1 MRRGEAQHHGPGDPM
16 PGDDGDAADGSVSLR
31 GVVPWTTC
39 IFACGLWLGCAMAGG
54 SRWSGVEWAACAD
67 AMAAACLGS
76 SAGCA
81 IGAIAMAVR
90 AATRRRVTRAGGA
103 AVAILVGLCAVSLG
117 AGLRFEETV
126 EAARKPRL
134 CVPDEGRLARI
145 EAKVSA
151 PFAERG
157 FAVDLLAK
165 YLVRP
170 TKFVGLVSDVVFI
183 DEAGG
188 RHGIGDPDALLSVAV
203 FDAPPACGVA
213 DRVAFVGTV
222 RHIDAARLP
231 GDARMKDFAARR
243 GVVGS
248 VVVESPALV
257 RVVTETVTE
266 TPVADAFARL
276 REAARHRV
284 RAALLEG
291 VPDDERFA
299 IRSMLVALVLGDAED
314 GYRTIEN
321 SFRAV
326 GLSHILAI
334 SGFNLAVLGW
344 IVGLAART
352 VSSDQ
357 RVHAVACGVAA
368 LGALVLM
375 APAASAVR
383 SALMAIVGASGGA
396 LGREWNGDAVL
407 AVAAVAMLVASPSDA
422 LGAGFQLSFACV
434 LALRHLS
441 GPIQARWLAWMP
453 SDDPRRGH
461 PAWLGVAGE
470 FLSRMLASG
479 LAAFMASTP
488 IVLVHF
494 GSLQPYGT
502 VLTLLCAPLST
513 ATLAIAYPKALLGA
527 LWPPLLSILA
537 WPMWLTAW
545 LQIEL
550 VELSIRGGAGSIAL
564 GGFHWSIGGAL
575 AASGCIA
582 LCAAR
587 RRVRTVAWVAVSLL
601 LVAGGR
607 LHEARANPPHFECT
621 MFAIGDGTTIAVES
635 GESLILFDG
644 GSSSI
649 GNVATRALL
658 PWIDARG
665 GVVDAIFISHPDL
678 DHLSALADV
687 TRYAR
692 VERVLIHDALLAAE
706 RTNPAIAQLF
716 GTMRSRGVEFQM
728 VKAGDSVRLGR
739 ATWSVLWPSEGYRSR
754 RDNDL
759 SLVLSV
765 EIDAG
770 QGVERP
776 RLLLSG
782 DIETEPAARLTA
794 MHSRGEVD
802 LRCDVLEIPH
812 HGSWREAVVGYIAA
826 SNPSFILQS
835 TAMRRFAQ
843 DRFQPHLAPDV
854 RRLVTCRDGTVRVSF
869 HADGGIDASVIDE
882 SFDSG
887 MRPAGRALSG
897 RRPRRI
903 RVRWRRSLLPDEAT
917 AMNRDAIASDAVAS
931 VIDHDLERAALG
943 EFVGHENGSPALGRV
958 QNDGLAGGAD
968 ETHSH
973 RGARVQG
980 DRLDERDLRA
990 EADRAACVD
999 HRRGQRESRVNR
1011 SVELHRSEPKQRLI
1025 GWIDPHL
1032 RACLVAIRR
1041 FRRSTLRLAAGRKGR
1056 QRGAIEEDRC
1066 RPRDG
1071 AGDRLRLVAGSEIGI
1086 GEKEPPSGIGLEPDV
1101 LRADDAAIGRPDEG
1115 IARWWLR
1122 KRGKRDGRDAVG
1134 LDAADRR
1141 GCFGWLVGLIRGLRF
1156 GGGRLKRHLVAD
1168 RLDEP
1173 GGDVAVHKQDRVG
1186 VGPRGSATRR
1196 HKTHLREHIRLDGD
1210 RADPA
1215 MFPTRGPRICPQH
1228 AGKELP
1234 VAEDERAACEL
1245 RQELHRAPPLG
1256 VDEAGDDRAAD
1267 DLGGLRLHTRIRT
1280 EHRAAPRVER
1290 VHAAVDPLPIAQQ
1303 ELDARGVGKIPRLRS
1318 GGRTRRDREAKRRCD
1333 RKRKGG
1339 EVSGEKVCHGCRRG
1353 YLAVLALEDRKVSL
1367 RHLKNDQR
1375 HRGPVRVALRIGPGS
1390 IGVLLREKFVAD
1402 RRPPGSPSIAA
1413 SEVHRLH
1420 AVVVPVEVVGLG
1432 ESSREAAA
1440 TARKRVLLEVVEAAF
1455 DRLIL
1460 VDARV
1465 EQARHAGRRA
1475 RPRRATEVLHVAEA
1489 AVGVLTGANVADRVV
1504 DRGLRH
1510 LDARVARASKR
1521 HDLADGDRH
1530 IRVVRYGVVAPASFV
1545 VLAADDQLHRAHE
1558 RIADPIILLVHP
1570 VDLSEEERSKAV
1582 AIHRPMRLIRDKQS
1596 GLGRVIEDEVERLL
1610 HAFAELSAAREVAV
1624 RHQRDRAQTRHS
1636 DMLAKSAL
1644 SERAIWL
1651 LLPTQILESL
1661 ANRFLESRIDLRLD
1675 RCVLSAGFLRPRGRR
1690 RVSRSGLHWV
1700 RGHWRRSAG
1709 GRSSLVRD
1717 AETKRR
1723 TRRARFSLRRCKIVL
1738 ALVAF
1743 VVVGGSDCRAGLRWP
1758 VETRDKQNSAAI
1770 EDWNEFLLS
1779 LAQIG
1784 RLTRGPP
1791 SLGGRGRRCR
1801 AVDPEQHQART
1812 DCSHT
1817 WSGTHHFDAS
1827 SASRL

>member
-1 MRRGEAQHHGPGDPM
+1 MRRGEARHHGPGDPM
-16 PGDDGDAADGSVSLR
+16 PGDEGDAADGSISLR

-76 SAGCA
+76 AAGCA

-90 AATRRRVTRAGGA
+90 AAMGRCVTRASGA

-188 RHGIGDPDALLSVAV
+188 RHEIGDPDALLSVAV

-344 IVGLAART
+344 IVGLAARA
-352 VSSDQ
+352 VSSDE
-357 RVHAVACGVAA
+357 RVHAVACGIAA

-407 AVAAVAMLVASPSDA
+407 AVAAVAMLVAAPSDA
-422 LGAGFQLSFACV
+422 LGPGFQLSFGCV

-441 GPIQARWLAWMP
+441 PPIQARWLAWMP

-479 LAAFMASTP
+479 LAAFVASTP

-513 ATLAIAYPKALLGA
+513 ATLAIAYPKALVGA
-527 LWPPLLSILA
+527 VWPPLLSILA

-550 VELSIRGGAGSIAL
+550 VELSIRAGAGSIAL

-587 RRVRTVAWVAVSLL
+587 RHVRTVAWVAVSLL
-601 LVAGGR
+601 LLAGGR
-607 LHEARANPPHFECT
+607 LHEARTDPPHFECT

-687 TRYAR
+687 TRYTR
-692 VERVLIHDALLAAE
+692 VERVVIHDALLAAE

-716 GTMRSRGVEFQM
+716 ETMRSRGVEFQM
-728 VKAGDSVRLGR
+728 VKAGDSMRLGR

-782 DIETEPAARLTA
+782 DIETEPAARLAA
-794 MHSRGEVD
+794 MHSRGEID

-826 SNPSFILQS
+826 ANPSFILQS

-854 RRLVTCRDGTVRVSF
+854 RRLVTCRDGTLRVSF
-869 HADGGIDASVIDE
+869 HPDGGIDASVIDE

-887 MRPAGRALSG
+887 MRPAGRAISG

-903 RVRWRRSLLPDEAT
+903 RVRWRRSLLSDEAT
-917 AMNRDAIASDAVAS
+917 AMNRDAIAGDAVSS
-931 VIDHDLERAALG
+931 VIDHDIERAVLG
-943 EFVGHENGSPALGRV
+943 DFLRHEDGGSAPGCV
-958 QNDGLAGGAD
+958 QDDGLPSGSD
-968 ETHSH
+968 EPHRH
-973 RGARVQG
+973 RGARVQRN
-980 DRLDERDLRA
+980 RLDERDLGA
-990 EADRAACVD
+990 EGDRAACID
-999 HRRGQRESRVNR
+999 HRRGQREARVNR
-1011 SVELHRSEPKQRLI
+1011 AVELHRSEPKQRLI
-1025 GWIDPHL
+1025 GWIDSHL
-1032 RACLVAIRR
+1032 RSCLVAIRR
-1041 FRRSTLRLAAGRKGR
+1041 FRWTTLRLAAGRKGR
-1056 QRGAIEEDRC
+1056 QCRAIEEDRC
-1066 RPRDG
+1066 RLRDD
-1071 AGDRLRLVAGSEIGI
+1071 AGDRLRLVGRSKIGI
-1086 GEKEPPSGIGLEPDV
+1086 GEKEPPARISLEPDV
-1101 LRADDAAIGRPDEG
+1101 LRAHDAAIGRPDKG

-1122 KRGKRDGRDAVG
+1122 KRGERDGRDAVG
-1134 LDAADRR
+1134 LDTANGRS
-1141 GCFGWLVGLIRGLRF
+1141 CFGWLVGLIRGLRF

-1168 RLDEP
+1168 RLDET
-1173 GGDVAVHKQDRVG
+1173 GGEVAVHEQDRVG
-1186 VGPRGSATRR
+1186 VGPRGCAARR
-1196 HKTHLREHIRLDGD
+1196 DKTHLGEHIRLDLD
-1210 RADPA
+1210 RADPTMIPA
-1215 MFPTRGPRICPQH
+1215 RGPCVCTQH

-1234 VAEDERAACEL
+1234 VAEDERATCKL
-1245 RQELHRAPPLG
+1245 REELHRAPLLG
-1256 VDEAGDDRAAD
+1256 VDEARDDRAEG

-1280 EHRAAPRVER
+1280 EHRAARRVER
-1290 VHAAVDPLPIAQQ
+1290 IDPTFDPLPIAQQ
-1303 ELDARGVGKIPRLRS
+1303 ELDTRGVGEIPRLR
-1318 GGRTRRDREAKRRCD
+1318 GGRRSGRDRQAKRRRDRQ
-1333 RKRKGG
+1333 RKGG
-1339 EVSGEKVCHGCRRG
+1339 KMSRAKVCHGCQRG
-1353 YLAVLALEDRKVSL
+1353 YLAVLTLEDRKVSL
-1367 RHLKNDQR
+1367 RHLKDDQR
-1375 HRGPVRVALRIGPGS
+1375 HRGPVSVALRIGPGS
-1390 IGVLLREKFVAD
+1390 IGILLREKLVAD
-1402 RRPPGSPSIAA
+1402 RRPPGPPPIAA
-1413 SEVHRLH
+1413 SEIHRLNG
-1420 AVVVPVEVVGLG
+1420 VVVAVEIVRL
-1432 ESSREAAA
+1432 REPARETAA
-1440 TARKRVLLEVVEAAF
+1440 TAWKRVLLEVVETAF

-1465 EQARHAGRRA
+1465 EKAGHAGRRA
-1475 RPRRATEVLHVAEA
+1475 RPCGAAKVLHVAEA
-1489 AVGVLTGANVADRVV
+1489 AVGVLAGANIAGRVV

-1521 HDLADGDRH
+1521 HDLTNGDRY

-1545 VLAADDQLHRAHE
+1545 VLAADDQLHRAHK
-1558 RIADPIILLVHP
+1558 RVADPIVLLVHP
-1570 VDLSEEERSKAV
+1570 VDLSKEERRKAV
-1582 AIHRPMRLIRDKQS
+1582 AVHRPMRLIRDKES
-1596 GLGRVIEDEVERLL
+1596 GLGRVIEDEVKRLL
-1610 HAFAELSAAREVAV
+1610 HALTELPASREISV
-1624 RHQRDRAQTRHS
+1624 RHQRDRAKARHS
-1636 DMLAKSAL
+1636 DMLAKPAL
-1644 SERAIWL
+1644 SERAIRL

-1661 ANRFLESRIDLRLD
+1661 ANRFLESWIDLRLD
-1675 RCVLSAGFLRPRGRR
+1675 RRILSADFLRPRGRAT
-1690 RVSRSGLHWV
+1690 RSGFHWV
-1700 RGHWRRSAG
+1700 RGHWRRSAC
-1709 GRSSLVRD
+1709 GRGRLTRD
-1717 AETKRR
+1717 VETQRR
-1723 TRRARFSLRRCKIVL
+1723 MQRAQSRVRRCELVL
-1738 ALVAF
+1738 TL
-1743 VVVGGSDCRAGLRWP
+1743 VVVVLIGGSGACAGLRWLSK
-1758 VETRDKQNSAAI
+1758 TCDKQNSSAR
-1770 EDWNEFLLS
+1770 EDRNEFLLS
-1779 LAQIG
+1779 PAQIG
-1784 RLTRGPP
+1784 RLARGPP
-1791 SLGGRGRRCR
+1791 GLGGDSRRCR
-1801 AVDPEQHQART
+1801 VVGPKQHQAQADRHCT
-1812 DCSHT
+1812 
-1817 WSGTHHFDAS
+1817 
-1827 SASRL
+1827 